1 MSISITVR
9 QANFL
14 SISEDTLTDIRDVDV
29 SKDLSKKDRIAEF
42 INQMK
47 NPYIYKCGKFI
58 VNSKYTKNGFYM
70 EDQLRSVC
78 ESKCESKS

>member
-1 MSISITVR
+1 METVISIRCV
-9 QANFL
+9 NFL
-14 SISEDTLTDIRDVDV
+14 NVPTDSLTDIRDVDV

-58 VNSKYTKNGFYM
+58 VDSRFTKNGYSM
-70 EDQLRSVC
+70 EDQLRSVY
-78 ESKCESKS
+78 ENKS

>member
-14 SISEDTLTDIRDVDV
+14 SISEDILTDIRDVDV

-78 ESKCESKS
+78 ESKS

>member
-47 NPYIYKCGKFI
+47 NPYIYKCGKII

-78 ESKCESKS
+78 ESKS

>member
-58 VNSKYTKNGFYM
+58 VNSRFTKNGFYM
-70 EDQLRSVC
+70 EDQLRCVC
-78 ESKCESKS
+78 ENNS

>member
-78 ESKCESKS
+78 ESKS